1 MFYTIAFDL
10 IVLWMLGLLT
20 SHTFG
25 GVIHILP
32 GLTIIIILVN
42 VINGRRRPNTASQT
56 MLS

>member
-1 MFYTIAFDL
+1 MFYTLAYDL
-10 IVLWMLGLLT
+10 IVLWLLGLLT

-42 VINGRRRPNTASQT
+42 VIHSHRHRNTASQV